1 MSCHKLVLRA
11 ARSVLK
17 VVKISDSPLL
27 ASILSDKSNLGT
39 PKNSSPK
46 LPWRPMSPPV
56 TPRPQQVN
64 QPWSPTSSCWLSH
77 SGPTPTELITA
88 PPSTR
93 RQWTGSTPSRPRYS
107 PYVRQPQLS
116 RPSSIPGVSRFVSP
130 LMKELDQR
138 CQHFE
143 PIYAIDII
151 SSLLLT
157 LLVIFILSS
166 YSICMYHVT
175 DIDAIDILFS
185 FC

>member
-1 MSCHKLVLRA
+1 ML
-11 ARSVLK
+11 
-17 VVKISDSPLL
+17 
-27 ASILSDKSNLGT
+27 
-39 PKNSSPK
+39 
-46 LPWRPMSPPV
+46 PPV
-56 TPRPQQVN
+56 TPRPQQEN

-77 SGPTPTELITA
+77 SGPTPIEMITT

-130 LMKELDQR
+130 LMKEELDQR
-138 CQHFE
+138 CQRFE
-143 PIYAIDII
+143 PMYII

-166 YSICMYHVT
+166 YSMCMYHVT